1 MKAISLVFT
10 AVLIGSFSYAQ
21 SPNKKTVY
29 TGTKVGG
36 TREGN
41 GVSAWSDIMTT
52 SYIHFRKDSITFVQD
67 SLQRTLKKTN
77 GDRKNK

>member
-1 MKAISLVFT
+1 MKIVVSIFVTIF
-10 AVLIGSFSYAQ
+10 VNSYGYAQ

-52 SYIHFRKDSITFVQD
+52 SYIQFRKDSITFVQD

-77 GDRKNK
+77 GERKNK